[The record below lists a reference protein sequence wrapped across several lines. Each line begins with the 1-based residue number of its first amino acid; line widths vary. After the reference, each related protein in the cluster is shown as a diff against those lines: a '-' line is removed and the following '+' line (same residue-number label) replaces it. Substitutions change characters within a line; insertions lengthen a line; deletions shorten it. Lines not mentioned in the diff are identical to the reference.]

1 MSFFVGDVVRLSEHG
16 KRTFKDSQH
25 NPHNLTGVI
34 ESVKSRVGWPFW
46 VVWDKGPANIYKQQ
60 HLEMAKMIEYE
71 DKWHLNDGSPIPDDA
86 DKLMKDG
93 SVVAYRLVKK
103 PVVKEFVRYALASN
117 NSYVT
122 SPLKLSDRGYK
133 LIFVEVDGELKEVK
147 VEKL

>member
-1 MSFFVGDVVRLSEHG
+1 MSFKVGDVVRLSEHG

-103 PVVKEFVRYALASN
+103 PVVKEFVRYCD

-122 SPLKLSDRGYK
+122 NLRICSDTSYK
-133 LIFVEVDGELKEVK
+133 LTFVEVDGELKEVK